1 MVDVRSVS
9 PVLTSGTHF
18 LSISGNQ
25 HHSCLQALTK
35 DISTPA
41 DIAPSA
47 LETIIFYCFVGYISA
62 PTYYLLLL
70 ITDTIIAILRLHYNV
85 EYCGPQCLQG
95 GAEKSGSC

>member
-1 MVDVRSVS
+1 MVDVCSVS

-25 HHSCLQALTK
+25 HEAHTK

-47 LETIIFYCFVGYISA
+47 LETIILHCFMSYISA
-62 PTYYLLLL
+62 LLLPSR
-70 ITDTIIAILRLHYNV
+70 AVNV
-85 EYCGPQCLQG
+85 GLCVLFLSLVHIMQTEMN
-95 GAEKSGSC
+95 